1 MSLFANTVAV
11 AAAAA
16 ADDDDDDKD
25 DQRCQHTQL
34 LVVWSKR

>member
-16 ADDDDDDKD
+16 AADDDDDKD

-34 LVVWSKR
+34 LVVWSER